1 MKREK
6 ISHRVNV
13 SEKLKRMVVFLVTKA
28 LKDITNFSLKLAQ
41 VVSINVLL
49 CSNDSQYFGTI
60 KINR

>member
-49 CSNDSQYFGTI
+49 YSNDSQYFGTI